1 MLSRTSAKFEG
12 RPSFPGLPECRPE
25 GPRRRRTA
33 PSCVATSLDTTI
45 LSSCRSNQSS
55 GPPCP
60 RLKKQMQMLCSAAAW
75 LTQDGRGVDTK
86 GCVPQGSHG
95 CRGAH
100 QRPRRGAG
108 RSLRPQTR
116 SGSSHGCCIGLG
128 SGRGGK
134 FQACPRPPAVK
145 TFTCTPPAGQSR
157 RERRTGPG
165 RRGCRRDC
173 EKRLPTVL

>member
-60 RLKKQMQMLCSAAAW
+60 WLKKQMKCCARQLHGSRRMGGASIRRDACHRGRTVAVEPTSA
-75 LTQDGRGVDTK
+75 RGEEQAEACARKLAPGHRHSLARVD
-86 GCVPQGSHG
+86 
-95 CRGAH
+95 A
-100 QRPRRGAG
+100 
-108 RSLRPQTR
+108 
-116 SGSSHGCCIGLG
+116 
-128 SGRGGK
+128 GK
-134 FQACPRPPAVK
+134 FHACTPAVQ

>member
-60 RLKKQMQMLCSAAAW
+60 WLKKQMKCCARQLHGSRRMGGASIRRDACHRGRTVVVEPTSARGEEQAEACARKLAPGHRMAAALAW
-75 LTQDGRGVDTK
+75 EVD
-86 GCVPQGSHG
+86 
-95 CRGAH
+95 A
-100 QRPRRGAG
+100 
-108 RSLRPQTR
+108 
-116 SGSSHGCCIGLG
+116 
-128 SGRGGK
+128 GK
-134 FQACPRPPAVK
+134 FQACPPAK

>member
-60 RLKKQMQMLCSAAAW
+60 WLKKQMKCCARQLHGSRRMGGASIRRDACHKGRTVVVEPTSARGEEQAEACARKLAPGHRIAA
-75 LTQDGRGVDTK
+75 LPK
-86 GCVPQGSHG
+86 
-95 CRGAH
+95 
-100 QRPRRGAG
+100 
-108 RSLRPQTR
+108 
-116 SGSSHGCCIGLG
+116 
-128 SGRGGK
+128 SGRGKISGVPSRSK
-134 FQACPRPPAVK
+134 DLHVHPSRGAVE
-145 TFTCTPPAGQSR
+145 
-157 RERRTGPG
+157 ERTAHRAW
-165 RRGCRRDC
+165 
-173 EKRLPTVL
+173 EARLPARL

>member
-60 RLKKQMQMLCSAAAW
+60 WLKKQMKCCARQLHGSRRMGGASIRRDACHKGRTVVVEPTSARGEEQAEACARKLAPGHRMAAALAW
-75 LTQDGRGVDTK
+75 EVDAENFR
-86 GCVPQGSHG
+86 P
-95 CRGAH
+95 ALP
-100 QRPRRGAG
+100 QRPSRAP
-108 RSLRPQTR
+108 L
-116 SGSSHGCCIGLG
+116 
-128 SGRGGK
+128 
-134 FQACPRPPAVK
+134 PP
-145 TFTCTPPAGQSR
+145 GQSR